1 MCLAC
6 AKEVAVDPIKVE
18 IEQLK
23 GRLELVRA
31 ALDTVDSSEDNRRNY
46 EELTTVWRRSVAAH
60 YTKETLPTHL
70 REFSVLRRYPYY
82 GLLLVESILELS
94 QEDAMLK
101 KSNSTC
107 YVK

>member
-1 MCLAC
+1 M
-6 AKEVAVDPIKVE
+6 DPIKVE

-70 REFSVLRRYPYY
+70 REFY
-82 GLLLVESILELS
+82 
-94 QEDAMLK
+94 
-101 KSNSTC
+101 STKTIPQLWPSRC
-107 YVK
+107 

>member
-31 ALDTVDSSEDNRRNY
+31 ALDTVDSSEDSSEDNRRNY

-60 YTKETLPTHL
+60 YTKETLPTHP

-94 QEDAMLK
+94 Q
-101 KSNSTC
+101 
-107 YVK
+107 

>member
-31 ALDTVDSSEDNRRNY
+31 ALDAVDSSEDNRRNY

-60 YTKETLPTHL
+60 
-70 REFSVLRRYPYY
+70 
-82 GLLLVESILELS
+82 
-94 QEDAMLK
+94 
-101 KSNSTC
+101 
-107 YVK
+107 

>member
-60 YTKETLPTHL
+60 
-70 REFSVLRRYPYY
+70 
-82 GLLLVESILELS
+82 
-94 QEDAMLK
+94 
-101 KSNSTC
+101 
-107 YVK
+107 

>member
-1 MCLAC
+1 MTYLLKIFVRSFCCPEANCRGLVQDTGVCLAC

-46 EELTTVWRRSVAAH
+46 EELTTVWRRWVAA
-60 YTKETLPTHL
+60 
-70 REFSVLRRYPYY
+70 
-82 GLLLVESILELS
+82 
-94 QEDAMLK
+94 Q
-101 KSNSTC
+101 
-107 YVK
+107 